1 MSIIEKASK
10 AIASKTAAILNLD
23 QDHREVLEYGALN
36 FLQTL
41 FTILLIVLFGILAG
55 SLPEILVLSLTA
67 ALLRQFSGGVHATSP
82 YRCAVLSVLIFG
94 GLSLLVKYVLV
105 FSSRMSV
112 LLFQGGT
119 LVLILVFLS
128 RYAPV
133 DSPNKRIKN
142 PDTRHR
148 LKKASLF
155 FVMAAELLTAI
166 LWEVHLKTDS
176 VMVFQFLVC
185 IQVGMLWQALGIT
198 PVMRRVVSWMDSLLI
213 KFNPW
218 KGGVRA

>member
-1 MSIIEKASK
+1 MSIIEKAGK

-41 FTILLIVLFGILAG
+41 FTVILIVLFGILAG

-94 GLSLLVKYVLV
+94 GLSLLVKYDMV
-105 FSSRMSV
+105 FSSRMPA
-112 LLFQGGT
+112 LLFQGGA
-119 LVLILVFLS
+119 LVFILVFLY
-128 RYAPV
+128 RYAPA

-142 PDTRHR
+142 PDTIHR
-148 LKKASLF
+148 LRKSSFF
-155 FVMAAELLTAI
+155 FVMAAELLTAV
-166 LWEVHLKTDS
+166 LWEVHLQADS
-176 VMVFQFLVC
+176 GVALQFLVC
-185 IQVGMLWQALGIT
+185 IQLGMLWQALSIT
-198 PVMRRVVSWMDSLLI
+198 PVMHRVICWMDSLLI